1 MLMLYRK
8 VLLSIVRSI
17 LINRH
22 HLRLMDGIN
31 IVKRVIIPGLRL
43 LKISMWNK
51 DKTDIK
57 GKGKE

>member
-1 MLMLYRK
+1 MLYRK

>member
-1 MLMLYRK
+1 MLILYRK
-8 VLLSIVRSI
+8 ALLSIVRSI

-31 IVKRVIIPGLRL
+31 IVKKVTIPGLR

-51 DKTDIK
+51 EKKDIK

>member
-1 MLMLYRK
+1 
-8 VLLSIVRSI
+8 
-17 LINRH
+17 
-22 HLRLMDGIN
+22 MDGIN